1 MMKEVLFIVVVDAH
15 GKKRRASKHAFF
27 QLFLR
32 FVCSCYNNFIFLDS
46 KARDESSDE
55 KSS

>member
-1 MMKEVLFIVVVDAH
+1 MKEVLFIVVVDAH